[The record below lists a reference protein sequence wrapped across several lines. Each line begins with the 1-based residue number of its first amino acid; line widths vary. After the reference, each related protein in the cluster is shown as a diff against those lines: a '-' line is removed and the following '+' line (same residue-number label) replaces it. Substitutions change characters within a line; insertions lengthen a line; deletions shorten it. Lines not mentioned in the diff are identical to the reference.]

1 MSAAACYKLR
11 MCMDTVNGVMVPI
24 YDNVETVDELAPKRL
39 EAITEKL
46 DELASLLKVTNEE
59 VILKLSTP

>member
-11 MCMDTVNGVMVPI
+11 MCMDVVNGFMAPI

-39 EAITEKL
+39 DGITLKL
-46 DELASLLKVTNEE
+46 DDLVNYLKETNEE
-59 VILKLSTP
+59 VITKLSTA